1 MLAVRLDRVPGGT
14 LVQLE
19 GDLRDPSVARRLA
32 DALRGLAADGSV
44 TVELGHAGALS
55 PPAIEELIACLDDQV
70 RTGTVRVVCS
80 GGRGQGLRPPAAPGA
95 VPA

>member
-14 LVQLE
+14 LVKLE
-19 GDLRDPSVARRLA
+19 GDLRDPAVAGRLA
-32 DALRGLAADGSV
+32 DALRVLATDGSV
-44 TVELGHAGALS
+44 TVELGRAAALS
-55 PPAIEELIACLDDQV
+55 RPAIEELIACLDDHV

-80 GGRGQGLRPPAAPGA
+80 GGRGQQLRPPAAPGA